1 LARGVLGF
9 LAQQQARHL
18 DPASDAEPGKIL
30 HESRLGEMAALKE
43 VPFAQYYGS
52 VDATPLFLIL
62 ACDYLQRTADQA
74 FVAELKP
81 ALDAAMAWIR
91 QAESREK
98 DGFLRYSRAA
108 EGGLRNQGWKD
119 SDDAVHH
126 ADGRLAEGSIA
137 LCEVQAYSYGA
148 RLAMA
153 AIQRQWG
160 NRAEADQLL
169 AEAAK
174 LRRRFEKAFWC
185 EEIGTYALAI
195 DGVGEPCC
203 VRSSNAGHCLWTG
216 IASPEAA
223 SSIARQLLLGKCSA
237 ETQAKW
243 LRGTRQRDN
252 CERLGANINNSK
264 RLAKTALHGLMFNR
278 FAKKTSRSLDINTAA
293 KCFE

>member
-1 LARGVLGF
+1 
-9 LAQQQARHL
+9 
-18 DPASDAEPGKIL
+18 
-30 HESRLGEMAALKE
+30 MAALKE

-62 ACDYLQRTADQA
+62 ASDYLQRTADQA
-74 FVAELKP
+74 FIAELKP

-108 EGGLRNQGWKD
+108 QGGLRNQGWKD

-174 LRRRFEKAFWC
+174 LRRRFERRFGARR
-185 EEIGTYALAI
+185 L
-195 DGVGEPCC
+195 EPMPWPSMGRVNPAAC
-203 VRSSNAGHCLWTG
+203 VHPMRATASGR
-216 IASPEAA
+216 ASP
-223 SSIARQLLLGKCSA
+223 ARKQPVRLPVNSWGPVF
-237 ETQAKW
+237 Q
-243 LRGTRQRDN
+243 
-252 CERLGANINNSK
+252 RLGHS
-264 RLAKTALHGLMFNR
+264 HPG
-278 FAKKTSRSLDINTAA
+278 
-293 KCFE
+293 